1 MRSLLIIIASLIM
14 VFVTKAQ
21 PYKYSVD
28 FIDLND
34 SIKVAYVDEGP
45 KEAPVILMVHGLGG
59 YIKNWYPIIDQMS
72 GSYRCIAL
80 DLPGYGASSIV
91 KIPGKLSMN
100 LFADA
105 VDQLAKQ
112 LGLSKVNLLGHSMG
126 GQISIILALQKPVWL
141 EKLILAA
148 PAGFETFN
156 AQEEQALLQFG
167 SAEAFAAQT
176 EAQIR
181 MAYAMNF
188 YEQPAWVEEMIED
201 RLMAIAEPNFQTY
214 CAVRAAGVEGMLA
227 NPVADRLKE
236 IQYPTLV
243 IFGEEDKLIPNTYL
257 HPDLTVQKVA
267 EVGNTIPEVTIKTL
281 PMAGHMLQVDQPAA
295 FSNLIQSFIQP

>member
-21 PYKYSVD
+21 PYKYPVEFMD
-28 FIDLND
+28 FND
-34 SIKVAYVDEGP
+34 FIKVAYVDEGP

-72 GSYRCIAL
+72 GAYRCIAL

-91 KIPGKLSMN
+91 KIPGKSSMN

-105 VDQLAKQ
+105 VDKLAIQ

-126 GQISIILALQKPVWL
+126 GQVSIILALQKPAWL
-141 EKLILAA
+141 DQLILAA

-156 AQEEQALLQFG
+156 TQEAKMLLQFG

-257 HPDLTVQKVA
+257 HPDLTVLQVA
-267 EVGNTIPEVTIKTL
+267 EVGNAIPEVTIKTL
-281 PMAGHMLQVDQPAA
+281 PMAGHMLQADRPEILTKIISQYV
-295 FSNLIQSFIQP
+295 